1 MPVVKRGSN
10 LAFHIGETPETVIR
24 LKKNFGKDNVYERPW
39 YTKKYDVNGKQVP
52 VIMAASFSKLM
63 PRQLERRRLGEHS
76 WKLEKSSKRE
86 WKWNPSDRNRDDRRL
101 AMRQARY
108 NYGIYKTNAEHP
120 TKHNITKKDRKKE
133 RLNRVCGQRNSGH
146 RF

>member
-1 MPVVKRGSN
+1 MPVVKRGNN

-63 PRQLERRRLGEHS
+63 PRQLERRRLGEYS

-86 WKWNPSDRNRDDRRL
+86 WKWTPSDRNRDDRR
-101 AMRQARY
+101 AVMNQAKS
-108 NYGIYKTNAEHP
+108 NYGMYGKHA
-120 TKHNITKKDRKKE
+120 TKHIRTKKDRKKE
-133 RLNRVCGQRNSGH
+133 KLNRVCGQRAS
-146 RF
+146 RP

>member
-1 MPVVKRGSN
+1 MPVVKRGNN

-120 TKHNITKKDRKKE
+120 TKHNITKKVEKKK
-133 RLNRVCGQRNSGH
+133 S
-146 RF
+146 

>member
-1 MPVVKRGSN
+1 MPVVKRGSI
-10 LAFHIGETPETVIR
+10 AFHIGETPETVIR

-39 YTKKYDVNGKQVP
+39 YVKEYDGDKGQKIP
-52 VIMAASFSKLM
+52 VVMAASYSKLM
-63 PRQLERRRLGEHS
+63 PRQLESTDDGEHS
-76 WKLEKSSKRE
+76 WKLEESSKRE

-101 AMRQARY
+101 AMKQARY

-120 TKHNITKKDRKKE
+120 TKHMRTKEDRKKE
-133 RLNRVCGQRNSGH
+133 KLNRVCGQRNSGH

>member
-1 MPVVKRGSN
+1 MPVVKYGNN

-24 LKKNFGKDNVYERPW
+24 LKKNFGKDNVYERSW
-39 YTKKYDVNGKQVP
+39 YTKEYDVNGKKVP
-52 VIMAASFSKLM
+52 VVMAASYSRLM
-63 PRQLERRRLGEHS
+63 PRQLESTDDGEHS

-101 AMRQARY
+101 AMKQARY

-133 RLNRVCGQRNSGH
+133 KLNRESGQRNSGH

>member
-52 VIMAASFSKLM
+52 VIMAASFSKLID
-63 PRQLERRRLGEHS
+63 G
-76 WKLEKSSKRE
+76 KKGE
-86 WKWNPSDRNRDDRRL
+86 WKWTPSDRNRDDRR
-101 AMRQARY
+101 AVMNQAKS
-108 NYGIYKTNAEHP
+108 NYGMYGKHA
-120 TKHNITKKDRKKE
+120 TKHITTKKDRKIEK
-133 RLNRVCGQRNSGH
+133 LNREHGQRTYHECFCITKKVEKKKS
-146 RF
+146 

>member
-1 MPVVKRGSN
+1 MAVVKSGN
-10 LAFHIGETPETVIR
+10 KLAFHIGETPETVIR
-24 LKKNFGKDNVYERPW
+24 LKNNFGKDNVYERSW
-39 YTKKYDVNGKQVP
+39 YTKEYDVNGKKVP
-52 VIMAASFSKLM
+52 VVMASSYSRLM
-63 PRQLERRRLGEHS
+63 PRQLESTDDGEHS
-76 WKLEKSSKRE
+76 WKLENSSKRE

-101 AMRQARY
+101 AMKQARY

-133 RLNRVCGQRNSGH
+133 KLNRVCGQRNSGH